1 MVYQEEL
8 SEIKNY
14 LRIDFDDDDILLN
27 TIILAGKEYIKNAI
41 GYIEMGKPSFRVL
54 LYTICA
60 DLYER
65 RSYLIDK
72 AIHTNK
78 IIKSLILQ
86 LQLVGE
92 EEC

>member
-1 MVYQEEL
+1 MVLQDEL
-8 SEIKNY
+8 EEIKNY
-14 LRIDFDDDDILLN
+14 LRVDFNDDDRLLN

-41 GYIEMGKPSFRVL
+41 GYIDMEKASFKVL

-72 AIHTNK
+72 AIQTNK
-78 IIKSLILQ
+78 IINSLILQ
-86 LQLVGE
+86 LQLAGE

>member
-14 LRIDFDDDDILLN
+14 LRIDFDDDDSLIN

-41 GYIEMGKPSFRVL
+41 GYIDMGQASFKVL

-60 DLYER
+60 DLYGR

-78 IIKSLILQ
+78 IINSLILQ
-86 LQLVGE
+86 LQLSKE
-92 EEC
+92 D

>member
-1 MVYQEEL
+1 MVLQGEL
-8 SEIKNY
+8 EEIKNY

-41 GYIEMGKPSFRVL
+41 GYIDMEKASFRVL

-72 AIHTNK
+72 AIQTNK
-78 IIKSLILQ
+78 IINSLILQ
-86 LQLVGE
+86 LQLQGE
-92 EEC
+92 D

>member
-1 MVYQEEL
+1 MVLQDEL
-8 SEIKNY
+8 EEIKNY
-14 LRIDFDDDDILLN
+14 LRIDFDDDDSLLN

-41 GYIEMGKPSFRVL
+41 GYIDMDKPSFQIL

-78 IIKSLILQ
+78 IINSLILQ
-86 LQLVGE
+86 LQLQGE
-92 EEC
+92 D

>member
-1 MVYQEEL
+1 MVLQDEL
-8 SEIKNY
+8 EEIKNY
-14 LRIDFDDDDILLN
+14 LRIDFDDDDSLLN

-41 GYIEMGKPSFRVL
+41 GYINTDKPSFRVL

-72 AIHTNK
+72 AIQTNK
-78 IIKSLILQ
+78 VINSLILQ
-86 LQLVGE
+86 LQLAGE

>member
-1 MVYQEEL
+1 MVLQDEL
-8 SEIKNY
+8 EEIKNY
-14 LRIDFDDDDILLN
+14 LRMDFDDDDILLN

-41 GYIEMGKPSFRVL
+41 GYIDMDKPSFKIL

-72 AIHTNK
+72 AIQTNK
-78 IIKSLILQ
+78 IINSLILQ
-86 LQLVGE
+86 LQLAEV
-92 EEC
+92 

>member
-1 MVYQEEL
+1 M
-8 SEIKNY
+8 
-14 LRIDFDDDDILLN
+14 R
-27 TIILAGKEYIKNAI
+27 
-41 GYIEMGKPSFRVL
+41 KPSFRVL

-72 AIHTNK
+72 AVQTNK

-86 LQLVGE
+86 LQLAGE

>member
-1 MVYQEEL
+1 MVLQDEL
-8 SEIKNY
+8 EEIKNY
-14 LRIDFDDDDILLN
+14 LRIDFDDDDSLLN

-41 GYIEMGKPSFRVL
+41 GYIDMEKASFRVL

-72 AIHTNK
+72 AIQTNK
-78 IIKSLILQ
+78 IINSLILQ
-86 LQLVGE
+86 LQLAGE
-92 EEC
+92 QEC

>member
-1 MVYQEEL
+1 MQEEL
-8 SEIKNY
+8 EEIKNY
-14 LRIDFDDDDILLN
+14 LRIDFDDDDSLLN

-41 GYIEMGKPSFRVL
+41 GYIDMDKPSFKVL

-78 IIKSLILQ
+78 IINGLILQ
-86 LQLVGE
+86 LQLLKE
-92 EEC
+92 D

>member
-1 MVYQEEL
+1 MKYEL
-8 SEIKNY
+8 ELDEIKDY
-14 LRIDFDDDDILLN
+14 LRVDFDDDDSLLN

-41 GYIEMGKPSFRVL
+41 GYIDMGKASFKVL

-78 IIKSLILQ
+78 IINSLILQ
-86 LQLVGE
+86 LQLSKE
-92 EEC
+92 D